1 MKSVGQTFP
10 SRNKKK
16 MWNLYNKWYFL
27 SIARIDMLDVWIF
40 HYIYNSLNHVHCYQ
54 FDYLFDLSITFFF
67 LSFFW
72 WVVCLVKSLV
82 IWVKLHNWVSD
93 RLIKAKFAHNYTLW
107 RVPVNFILYHLI
119 FGFAISCWI
128 GVSRLQLFMILPKV
142 QTSVRIRYL
151 LKFASSYSVTCS
163 SDWSN

>member
-107 RVPVNFILYHLI
+107 RVPVNFYIIPSDIWFCYLVLNRCI
-119 FGFAISCWI
+119 KIAIVHDIAEGTNISQNQIPSQVC
-128 GVSRLQLFMILPKV
+128 F
-142 QTSVRIRYL
+142 
-151 LKFASSYSVTCS
+151 
-163 SDWSN
+163 